1 MARNISPEL
10 GGSFPV
16 PCVQELVKE
25 SPEIIPPSYLRDDIE
40 PTAPAQNQIPVISMA
55 NLLKGDKEE
64 LKKLDTA
71 SKEWGFFQK
80 KKFWQ
85 EPGDLQ
91 GFGHAFV
98 HSEEQKLDWSD
109 MFYVITSPSCLR
121 KSNLFPNLPLPFRE
135 TVGIYAEELRNLA
148 LTIIDN
154 LAKALGIEQEHV
166 RGLFE
171 EGMQSMRM
179 NYYPPCPQPDKVIGL
194 NPHSDATGLTILL
207 QLNEMEGLQIK
218 KDGMWVPVKPLPDAF
233 IVNIGDIM
241 EIVSNGIYSSVE
253 HRAVVNSG
261 KDRLSIAT
269 FLNPRLD
276 AELGPAPSLITP
288 QNPPKFRKVILADY
302 LKVDQV
308 SKLHIM
314 EKNISPK
321 LGNSLPVPCVQELAK
336 ESPEIIPP
344 RYVREDLEPPA
355 PAVKEIPVINLANL
369 LKGDNEEL
377 KKMDIASKEWGFFQL
392 INHGVSSSL
401 VEKVKTDT
409 KDFFHLPMEEK
420 KKFWQEPGDLQGF
433 GHAFVISE
441 EQKLDWS
448 DMFYIMTLPTY
459 LRKSDLFPNLPLPF
473 RETVEMYAEELR
485 NLAMKII
492 EYLAKALGI
501 EREHIRGLFEGGMQ
515 AMRMNHYPRCPQPD
529 KVIGLCPHSDA
540 VGLTILLQLNEKEGL
555 QIRKNGMWI
564 PVKPLPDAFVV
575 NIGDILEILSNGIYR
590 SIEHRA
596 VVNSEEERLS
606 IATFFNPRLDAEL
619 GPAPTLITPQNP
631 AQFRTVGKDLGLD
644 SLDNV
649 EIVMALEEEF
659 KPEIPDKEAGV
670 YF

>member
-1 MARNISPEL
+1 
-10 GGSFPV
+10 
-16 PCVQELVKE
+16 
-25 SPEIIPPSYLRDDIE
+25 
-40 PTAPAQNQIPVISMA
+40 
-55 NLLKGDKEE
+55 
-64 LKKLDTA
+64 
-71 SKEWGFFQK
+71 
-80 KKFWQ
+80 
-85 EPGDLQ
+85 
-91 GFGHAFV
+91 
-98 HSEEQKLDWSD
+98 
-109 MFYVITSPSCLR
+109 
-121 KSNLFPNLPLPFRE
+121 
-135 TVGIYAEELRNLA
+135 
-148 LTIIDN
+148 
-154 LAKALGIEQEHV
+154 
-166 RGLFE
+166 
-171 EGMQSMRM
+171 
-179 NYYPPCPQPDKVIGL
+179 
-194 NPHSDATGLTILL
+194 
-207 QLNEMEGLQIK
+207 
-218 KDGMWVPVKPLPDAF
+218 
-233 IVNIGDIM
+233 
-241 EIVSNGIYSSVE
+241 
-253 HRAVVNSG
+253 
-261 KDRLSIAT
+261 
-269 FLNPRLD
+269 
-276 AELGPAPSLITP
+276 
-288 QNPPKFRKVILADY
+288 
-302 LKVDQV
+302 
-308 SKLHIM
+308 M

-631 AQFRTVGKDLGLD
+631 AQFRTVGVEDYFKGLFARK
-644 SLDNV
+644 LDGKAYIDQGNSRDNNV
-649 EIVMALEEEF
+649 NNVDPSEEEF
-659 KPEIPDKEAGV
+659 HEAEKIIHVAMDGLLDQIATRVLDERSEGRTRNNENIGQSTRLGRMENVECFGQINIVDQRIKVPRRPILCNMKLDQAKSKLNPNAKMFEFGGNNGSARTTWEFCHSKEDRTSDQLQLLKTSSTSLLGSRELDGLLSPRISSQLHPV
-670 YF
+670 E